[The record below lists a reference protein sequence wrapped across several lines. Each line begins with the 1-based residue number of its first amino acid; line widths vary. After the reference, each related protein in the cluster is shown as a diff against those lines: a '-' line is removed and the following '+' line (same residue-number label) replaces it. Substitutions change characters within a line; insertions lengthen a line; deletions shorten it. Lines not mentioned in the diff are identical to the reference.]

1 MTLLETTEI
10 LWDSWGVPHIYAKD
24 TNELFQA
31 FGWAQMHS
39 HGNLIL
45 RLYGQARGQASEY
58 WGEEYLE
65 SDKYVR
71 TMGIYRR
78 AQEWYKHQSLTFT
91 SYLDAFATGVN
102 FYAQENPNKIDNKV
116 KVVLPVNGIDVLAH
130 TQRVIHF
137 HFVINQQNIES
148 LSRRHTSAG
157 SNAWAIASTYSA
169 SGNAMLLAN
178 PHLPWSDL
186 FLWYEAQLTAP
197 GINAYGT
204 ALVGWPVLGIAFND
218 YLGWTFTVNTFNG
231 ANVYELNIVENG
243 YSWDGGFLPFE
254 RENQIL
260 KVKQD
265 DGLLREE
272 ELVIS
277 KSIHGP
283 VIAQEDNKAFALKV
297 VGLDHPYL
305 IEQLWDMA
313 RTKNLNQFEEALKR
327 LQLPLFNVL
336 YADTAGQILYLFNAQ
351 LPVRKEGDWD
361 YWKRIVPGNT
371 SDNLWTEYHPYE
383 DLPRVLNP
391 STGWL
396 QNTNDPPWTT
406 TFPMVLNPAHYPPY
420 LAPCSLG
427 ETKNIYRA
435 QRSIKMLMENE
446 NISFDE
452 MIAYK
457 FSSRIELAER
467 ILDVL
472 ITSARQ
478 IGSDLV
484 QECADVL
491 EAWDRQAN
499 ADSRGTLLFTLW
511 LEKMQPFDFFANSW
525 NETSPMITPY
535 ALANPDYAIDVL
547 ESVATEIKSIY
558 GTLDIPWG
566 EVARICYGDKDLP
579 ACGISGDIGSFQV
592 LNLVPVG
599 EGGFQVVAGDSYI
612 AAIEFSNPIRAK
624 VLITYGNATQPGSPH
639 IGDQLPLYIR
649 GELRPV
655 WRTRKEIEA
664 NLESRKVF

>member
-1 MTLLETTEI
+1 MKISETTEV

-24 TNELFQA
+24 TNDLFQA

-45 RLYGQARGQASEY
+45 RLYGQARGKASEY

-71 TMGIYRR
+71 RMGVYRR
-78 AQEWYKHQSLTFT
+78 AEEWYEQQSPAFI
-91 SYLDAFATGVN
+91 SYLNAFATGIN

-116 KVVLPVNGIDVLAH
+116 KVVLPVNGVDVLAH
-130 TQRVIHF
+130 IQRVIHF
-137 HFVINQQNIES
+137 HFVINQQDIDS
-148 LSRRHTSAG
+148 LSHCHTSAG
-157 SNAWAIASTYSA
+157 SNAWAISSKYSA

-186 FLWYEAQLTAP
+186 FLWYEAQLTGP
-197 GINAYGT
+197 NIDAYGT

-218 YLGWTFTVNTFNG
+218 YLGWTFTINTFNG
-231 ANVYELNIVENG
+231 AIFYELSLTDDG
-243 YSWDGGFLPFE
+243 YSWDGNSLPFE
-254 RENQIL
+254 RESQIL
-260 KVKQD
+260 KVKQE
-265 DGLLREE
+265 DGSLREE
-272 ELVIS
+272 QLIITR
-277 KSIHGP
+277 SIHGP
-283 VIAQEDNKAFALKV
+283 VVVQEENKAFALRV
-297 VGLDHPYL
+297 VGLDQPHL

-313 RTKNLNQFEEALKR
+313 RAKSLSQFEASLKR

-336 YADTAGQILYLFNAQ
+336 YADTEGQILYLFNAQ
-351 LPVRKEGDWD
+351 VPVRKAENWD
-361 YWKRIVPGNT
+361 YWQHPVPSDT

-406 TFPMVLNPAHYPPY
+406 TFPTVLNPDHYPPY
-420 LAPCSLG
+420 LAPSSLG
-427 ETKNIYRA
+427 ETKNIFRP
-435 QRSIKMLMENE
+435 QRSIKMLTENE
-446 NISFDE
+446 KITFDE

-467 ILDVL
+467 LLDIL
-472 ITSARQ
+472 ITAARQ
-478 IGSDLV
+478 LGSELV
-484 QECADVL
+484 QDCADVL

-499 ADSRGTLLFTLW
+499 ANSRGTLLFTLW
-511 LEKMQPFDFFANSW
+511 LEKMKPFDFFSNSW
-525 NETSPMITPY
+525 NEISPMSTPY
-535 ALANPDYAIDVL
+535 GLANPDHAIDVL
-547 ESVATEIKSIY
+547 ESVATEIQSIY

-566 EVARICYGDKDLP
+566 EIARIRYGDKDLP
-579 ACGISGDIGSFQV
+579 ACGISGDIGSFRV
-592 LNLVPVG
+592 LNLVAVG
-599 EGGFQVVAGDSYI
+599 ERDFQVVAGDSYI

-624 VLITYGNATQPGSPH
+624 VLTTYGNATQPGSPH

-664 NLESRKVF
+664 NLESLKVF